1 MFKRVN
7 LIRKMKM
14 STMKWGLLI
23 LISSQFTSCKSD
35 VKLTNNGGALNEEKL
50 VQLEKKGRPSIDEI
64 FEIMDTDK
72 NGLLAQAEL
81 KGPIENDFFSID
93 TNNDGF
99 ISKEELEL
107 HAKVQGQRPGGR
119 RVANANIPKDDG
131 ETVSKI
137 HPAFSEFNPK
147 AVTVY
152 LSDDKTDYVIES
164 TGLPNHDTVYWGEGN
179 DGYKDEPNVGLT
191 PSRIPDRDVSATI
204 TVDATPNF
212 SGVTIETELGITGIA
227 VSGSYIFNNEEGRG
241 EMNEALPSLDWTA
254 GHIGPSVYHY
264 HLEPKAFTND
274 DDNLVGILNDGVFIY
289 GRKCSA
295 LGTYPLDLDV
305 SGGHI
310 SATQHNI
317 EGEYHYHIIN
327 ELFANSG
334 TYMLF
339 EGPFQGY

>member
-1 MFKRVN
+1 
-7 LIRKMKM
+7 MKM
-14 STMKWGLLI
+14 SAIKWGLLI
-23 LISSQFTSCKSD
+23 LIISQFTSCKSD
-35 VKLTNNGGALNEEKL
+35 VKLTNKAGVFNEGKL
-50 VQLEKKGRPSIDEI
+50 VQMERKGRPSIDEI
-64 FEIMDTDK
+64 FKIMDTDK
-72 NGLLAQAEL
+72 NGLLAQLEL
-81 KGPIENDFFSID
+81 RGPIENDFFSID
-93 TNNDGF
+93 INNDGF

-107 HAKVQGQRPGGR
+107 HSKVRGRHPPGR
-119 RVANANIPKDDG
+119 RATNANIPKDDG

-164 TGLPNHDTVYWGEGN
+164 TGLPNHDTMYWGEGN
-179 DGYKDEPNVGLT
+179 DGYKNEPNVRST
-191 PSRIPDRDVSATI
+191 PSIILGRDTSATL

-212 SGVTIETELGITGIA
+212 SGVTIETELGIIGVAI
-227 VSGSYIFNNEEGRG
+227 SGSYIFNNEEGRG
-241 EMNEALPSLDWTA
+241 VINEALLSLDWTG

-274 DDNLVGILNDGVFIY
+274 DDNLVGVLNDGVFIY
-289 GRKCSA
+289 GRKCNSI
-295 LGTYPLDLDV
+295 GTYPLDLDA